1 MHAQVD
7 KERFCRNKPK
17 KRYSEFVKLTLHCGR
32 LAEKKIGQKKK
43 KTRLSF
49 RSPRC
54 YLCLNAAAGI
64 SLSKGRSSGRDAP
77 SLTYSTLWLISRG
90 ARGAVRSHSLI
101 GEHMS
106 GPICHWLLWEWHQ
119 RWPLDPRLT
128 EKCFCNSF
136 PLQRRE
142 SMDTRRICR
151 NGEIGKL
158 EKAFRP
164 VFDLSCF
171 SFLAGSSYEMSIWPI
186 NKAFLI
192 LLRFFFFFFH
202 DRPPKAITADKT
214 GINPPTCI
222 DSIHFAWCG
231 PPFFF
236 HLWWCVPACLSGYV
250 WISLECICRGS
261 N

>member
-7 KERFCRNKPK
+7 KEQILQKQTK
-17 KRYSEFVKLTLHCGR
+17 KETFWICQTDVALWEVSR
-32 LAEKKIGQKKK
+32 EKNRARKKK
-43 KTRLSF
+43 KTSLSF

-54 YLCLNAAAGI
+54 YLCFNAAAGI

-90 ARGAVRSHSLI
+90 ARGAVRSHFLI

-119 RWPLDPRLT
+119 RWPLDPQLT

-136 PLQRRE
+136 PLQKRE
-142 SMDTRRICR
+142 STDTRRICR

-171 SFLAGSSYEMSIWPI
+171 SFLAGGCYEMSIWPI
-186 NKAFLI
+186 NKAFVI
-192 LLRFFFFFFH
+192 LFLFFCFFFH
-202 DRPPKAITADKT
+202 DGPPKAITADKT

-222 DSIHFAWCG
+222 DSIHFAWCC
-231 PPFFF
+231 PPFFSP
-236 HLWWCVPACLSGYV
+236 LMMYTCLSV
-250 WISLECICRGS
+250 WLCV
-261 N
+261 NQPWMYL